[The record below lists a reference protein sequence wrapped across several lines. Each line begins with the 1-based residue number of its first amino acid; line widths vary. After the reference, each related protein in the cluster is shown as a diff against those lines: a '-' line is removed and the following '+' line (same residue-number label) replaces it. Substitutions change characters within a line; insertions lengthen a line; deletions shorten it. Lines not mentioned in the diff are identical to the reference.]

1 MYPVLF
7 ILIMVVGVAV
17 LATARNRKTRAVQ
30 VGRED
35 VLQELA
41 PVISGSVGK
50 DLTLSGMYGGHPV
63 EVTLTRLD
71 PSQLGNRM
79 SEAYNMD
86 VTRLIVGGVSGGRPW
101 RFRVGLGA
109 GRSPAW
115 EFAGPDYS
123 LGPAGKLLGRLSP
136 VQADPE
142 IEQRLRDGGMIE
154 AIERLGPRSKM
165 WLPDVN
171 FEPDATA
178 ALLQRYEGSGIEIPP
193 DKLAAVPRVGGR
205 LRIQVERADD
215 RDPSP
220 ARLREILDA
229 AVGIAEL
236 NAVLNPA

>member
-1 MYPVLF
+1 M
-7 ILIMVVGVAV
+7 AR
-17 LATARNRKTRAVQ
+17 ARNRKTRAVQ
-30 VGRED
+30 AGREE

-41 PVISGSVGK
+41 PVISGSIGK
-50 DLTLSGMYGGHPV
+50 DLTLSGTYGGHPV
-63 EVTLTRLD
+63 EVTLMRLD

-86 VTRLIVGGVSGGRPW
+86 VPRLIVGGVSGGKPW

-123 LGPAGKLLGRLSP
+123 MGPAGKLLDRLSP
-136 VQADPE
+136 VQADPA
-142 IEQRLRDGGMIE
+142 IERRLRDGGMIE

-171 FEPDATA
+171 FEPDVTA
-178 ALLQRYEGSGIEIPP
+178 ALMERYAGSGIEIPP
-193 DKLAAVPRVGGR
+193 EKLAGVPQVGGR
-205 LRIQVERADD
+205 LRIQVERDD
-215 RDPSP
+215 GDPSP